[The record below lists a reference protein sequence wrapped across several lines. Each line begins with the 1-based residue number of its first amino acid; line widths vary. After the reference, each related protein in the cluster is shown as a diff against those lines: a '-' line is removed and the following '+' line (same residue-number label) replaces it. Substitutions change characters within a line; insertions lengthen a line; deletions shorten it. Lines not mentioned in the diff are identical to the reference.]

1 MRTLKLRMLTITILV
16 MVIGFVQAQ
25 KRPAVVE
32 QPSPYQFTDIKRLP
46 ATPVKDQY
54 RSGTCWSFSANSFL
68 ESELLRMGKG
78 EYNLSEMFVV
88 RHAYA
93 DKAVRYVRFNGSLN
107 FGGGGAFHDVID
119 MMRIYGAVPEESYA
133 GNVIG
138 ETGPVHAEMDEVFK
152 DYITGVVKN
161 PNKHLSPVWYKG
173 FLSLEDAYLGEEP
186 TKFDYKGKEY
196 NPKTF
201 LESLGLNL
209 DDYVEITSFTHHP
222 FYSKFILEVPD
233 NWANDQVYNV
243 PLDEMMEV
251 IDNSL
256 ANGYTVAWATDVS
269 EKGFKH
275 NLGFANVPVEAP
287 KETAGM
293 ESDKWTAPKAG
304 DSATKAKP
312 VMVKEKNITPE
323 LRQEAFD
330 NYETTDDHGLHIIGT
345 AKDQNGVPFYIVKNS
360 WNANSNKF
368 GGYFYASAPFVRYKT
383 TCIMVNKKSIPARI
397 AKKLGL

>member
-1 MRTLKLRMLTITILV
+1 
-16 MVIGFVQAQ
+16 MVIGFAQAQ
-25 KRPAVVE
+25 KGPAAIE

-78 EYNLSEMFVV
+78 EYNLSEMFMV

-93 DKAVRYVRFNGSLN
+93 DKAKRYVRFNGSLN
-107 FGGGGAFHDVID
+107 FGGGGAFHDVIN
-119 MMRIYGAVPEESYA
+119 MMRIYGAVPEESYT

-138 ETGPVHAEMDEVFK
+138 EVAPVHGEMDEVFK
-152 DYITGVVKN
+152 DYMAGVIKN
-161 PNKHLSPVWYKG
+161 PNKHLTPVWYKG
-173 FLSLEDAYLGEEP
+173 FVSLEDAYLGEEP
-186 TKFDYKGKEY
+186 STFTYKGKEY
-196 NPKTF
+196 TPQTF
-201 LESLGLNL
+201 LKSLDLNL

-222 FYSKFILEVPD
+222 YYSKFILEVPD
-233 NWANDQVYNV
+233 NWSHDQVYNV
-243 PLDEMMEV
+243 PLDEMIEV
-251 IDNSL
+251 INNSIE
-256 ANGYTVAWATDVS
+256 NGFTVAWATDCS

-275 NLGFANVPVEAP
+275 GLGYANVPEAAP

-293 ESDKWTAPKAG
+293 EIAKWTASKEGETASAPKP
-304 DSATKAKP
+304 T
-312 VMVKEKNITPE
+312 MIKEMNITPE
-323 LRQEAFD
+323 LRQTAFD

-345 AKDQNGVPFYIVKNS
+345 AKDQNGNPFYIVKNS

-368 GGYFYASAPFVRYKT
+368 GGYFYASIPYVRYKT
-383 TCIMVNKKSIPARI
+383 TCIMVNKKAIPAKI